1 MLGMAIEHPRRMMSD
16 RVWEQL
22 KAALEEAK
30 HSRAGVPAELSDRD
44 FLEAVLYLNRVG
56 CPWRDLPPEL
66 GYWHAVYMRFR
77 RWEERGVWRRLW
89 QRLQCECFAQAR
101 HLLMDSTTVR
111 AHQHAAG
118 APKKNGGDQAL
129 GRSRGGLGT
138 KIHAATIDENCSVA
152 LHLTAGHAH
161 DGRQFETLYESLD
174 PTMCSNRPLWTK
186 PMMPTAFG
194 SA

>member
-1 MLGMAIEHPRRMMSD
+1 MLGMAIEYPRVMISD

-22 KAALEEAK
+22 KAAIEEAK
-30 HSRAGVPAELSDRD
+30 HSRAGAPAEMSDRD
-44 FLEAVLYLNRVG
+44 FLEAVLYLNRAG

-89 QRLQCECFAQAR
+89 QRLQCESFAQAR

-118 APKKNGGDQAL
+118 APKKM
-129 GRSRGGLGT
+129 
-138 KIHAATIDENCSVA
+138 AATRLWDA
-152 LHLTAGHAH
+152 LVE
-161 DGRQFETLYESLD
+161 D
-174 PTMCSNRPLWTK
+174 
-186 PMMPTAFG
+186 
-194 SA
+194 